1 MAKQAV
7 VILAPGFEE
16 IEAVAVID
24 VLRRAGIEVL
34 AAGLGSRQVVGAHG
48 LAVQAD
54 IVLSELRHPPDAV
67 ILPGGMPGSENL
79 GASPEVAKLV
89 KDVHAAG
96 GICAAICA
104 APAYAL
110 AAFGVLRGRRVT
122 CYPGCENRFPPG
134 IQRAPERVV
143 VDGNIVT
150 SQAPGTA
157 LEFALTLAEILAGKA
172 KADSLRA
179 GMLVTS

>member
-1 MAKQAV
+1 MAKRAA

-16 IEAVAVID
+16 IEAVTAID
-24 VLRRAGIEVL
+24 VLRRAGVEVSIV
-34 AAGLGSRQVVGAHG
+34 GLDGRQIVGAHG
-48 LAVQAD
+48 LTVQAD
-54 IVLSELRHPPDAV
+54 IALAELNQTPDAV
-67 ILPGGMPGSENL
+67 VLPGGMPGSENL
-79 GASPEVAKLV
+79 GASAEVAKLV
-89 KDVHAAG
+89 REVHARG

-110 AAFGVLRGRRVT
+110 AAFDILRGRRAT

-134 IQRAPERVV
+134 VKRAPERVV

-157 LEFALTLAEILAGKA
+157 LEFSLALAELLAGKA
-172 KADSLRA
+172 KADALRA
-179 GMLVTS
+179 SMLVAS